1 MRYRVPAA
9 VLFTP
14 ILLIAVLL
22 GTGCATT
29 GPMTDAGVDGG
40 RAADAGPDF
49 DASRLESLAQSVGF
63 QWTGVAAS
71 ADGRIFVS
79 HPRWDGPYKGA
90 VFEIVDGRARRYP
103 DGQWNRWPPAPTETQ
118 NERDQDPAYRFVCVQ
133 SVHIDAKH
141 RMWVLDPASPG
152 FGGVVPGAAKLV
164 EIDLETD
171 RVVRVIRFD
180 ESIAPEASYLNDVRL
195 DVERNVAFI
204 TDSGLGAIIVVDLE
218 TNRSR
223 RVLASHR
230 STKAEADAVPVIGG
244 REWRFGQTPAGE
256 VPQIHSDGI
265 AYNPADDHVYYQ
277 ALTAR
282 TLYRIP
288 ASVLADFEQPE
299 WAIRLAIEDLG
310 PSVLTD
316 GMDADADGNVYFTAL
331 ERDAIVYRTPAG
343 EYRTLV
349 TSENLSWPD
358 SLAITPEGVVFTTA
372 RIHETKGFSFD
383 GLMPSE
389 PYGLWRAPL
398 PGE

>member
-1 MRYRVPAA
+1 MTRSFGVIVLAKVVSMIAGCQPMPPRTVEAPA
-9 VLFTP
+9 
-14 ILLIAVLL
+14 
-22 GTGCATT
+22 
-29 GPMTDAGVDGG
+29 DQ
-40 RAADAGPDF
+40 AAASPDYG
-49 DASRLESLAQSVGF
+49 ASRLESVAQSVGF

-71 ADGRIFVS
+71 ADGRVFVNF
-79 HPRWDGPYKGA
+79 PRWDGPYRWA
-90 VFEIVDGRARRYP
+90 VAELVDDMYRPYP
-103 DGQWNRWPPAPTETQ
+103 DGQWNRWPPAEAEIAGEP
-118 NERDQDPAYRFVCVQ
+118 DPAYRFVCVQ
-133 SVHIDAKH
+133 SVHIDANN

-164 EIDLETD
+164 EIDLATD
-171 RVVRVIRFD
+171 RVVRVIRFN

-223 RVLASHR
+223 RVLANHP
-230 STKAEADAVPVIGG
+230 STKAESDVVPVIGG
-244 REWRFGQTPAGE
+244 REWRFGQTPTGD

-265 AYNPADDHVYYQ
+265 AYNPVDDHVYYQ

-288 ASVLADFEQPE
+288 AGMLADFERSE
-299 WAIRLAIEDLG
+299 WAIAQAVENLG

-316 GMDADADGNVYFTAL
+316 GMDADRQGNVYFTAL
-331 ERDAIVYRTPAG
+331 EQDAIVYRMPEGA
-343 EYRTLV
+343 YRTLV
-349 TSENLSWPD
+349 TSENLAWPD

-372 RIHETKGFSFD
+372 RIHETKAFSFN

-389 PYGLWRAPL
+389 PYGLWQAPL
-398 PGE
+398 PGQ